1 MFVLAKP
8 QTRIAKRK
16 EYGTFD
22 FIVLPSTVIRH
33 ETGEVVETTSW
44 MPFKTFDEAFAYL
57 RDELNGDSRYF
68 IFEWVG
74 TEYGR
79 ITKE

>member
-1 MFVLAKP
+1 MKSYMLAKP
-8 QTRIAKRK
+8 RTRYVQGA
-16 EYGTFD
+16 EYGTLD
-22 FIVLPSTVIRH
+22 V
-33 ETGEVVETTSW
+33 EVVNGAW
-44 MPFKTFDEAFAYL
+44 MSFKTFDEAFAYL